1 MLASFL
7 VRSGKETERQFF
19 GNALV
24 RLDEELW
31 RHLKD
36 DREATAEKSVR
47 VRLSLA
53 PIAYNNLHIRGLD
66 GEKILQGSVKP
77 RIKITG
83 CLFEIFLS

>member
-7 VRSGKETERQFF
+7 VRSGKETQRQFF
-19 GNALV
+19 GSALV
-24 RLDEELW
+24 RLDEKLW

-53 PIAYNNLHIRGLD
+53 PIAYNLHIRGLD
-66 GEKILQGSVKP
+66 REKILQGSVKP
-77 RIKITG
+77 HIKLTG
-83 CLFEIFLS
+83 CLFETFLS

>member
-7 VRSGKETERQFF
+7 VRSGKETQRQFF
-19 GNALV
+19 GYAFV

-53 PIAYNNLHIRGLD
+53 PIAYNLHIKGIGWRKDLAG
-66 GEKILQGSVKP
+66 K
-77 RIKITG
+77 R
-83 CLFEIFLS
+83 

>member
-7 VRSGKETERQFF
+7 VRSGKEKQRQFF
-19 GNALV
+19 GYALV

-36 DREATAEKSVR
+36 DREATAEKGAP

-53 PIAYNNLHIRGLD
+53 PIAYNLHIKVWDRV
-66 GEKILQGSVKP
+66 KIL
-77 RIKITG
+77 
-83 CLFEIFLS
+83 

>member
-1 MLASFL
+1 MEKRRNSNFLA
-7 VRSGKETERQFF
+7 TP
-19 GNALV
+19 LV

-36 DREATAEKSVR
+36 DRDATAEKSVR

-83 CLFEIFLS
+83 CLLEIFLS

>member
-1 MLASFL
+1 MEKKSNDNFLAVPL
-7 VRSGKETERQFF
+7 VRR
-19 GNALV
+19 
-24 RLDEELW
+24 DEELW

-53 PIAYNNLHIRGLD
+53 PIAYNLHIRGLD

-77 RIKITG
+77 HIIITG
-83 CLFEIFLS
+83 CLFEIF

>member
-7 VRSGKETERQFF
+7 VRSGKETQRQFF
-19 GNALV
+19 GYAFV

-31 RHLKD
+31 RHFKD

-53 PIAYNNLHIRGLD
+53 PIAYNLHIRVLD

-83 CLFEIFLS
+83 CLLEIFLS